1 MNIVIKFTLAM
12 LVLVG
17 ACDSTTVGNGDFQS
31 SSPHIPAANP
41 SAFNLPPE
49 VIQTLTKALTQEIG
63 IPAAEI
69 ILKESQLMEW
79 GDSCLGAPRPDE
91 FCAQVITP
99 GYWVIFS
106 TPQGEYTLHS
116 DRTGQV
122 YRLVQ
127 SP

>member
-1 MNIVIKFTLAM
+1 MVIKLTLAI

-17 ACDSTTVGNGDFQS
+17 ACDSTTLGNSDFQS
-31 SSPHIPAANP
+31 STPHVPAANS
-41 SAFNLPPE
+41 SAFNLPQD
-49 VIQTLTKALTQEIG
+49 VTQTLTTALAQEIG
-63 IPAAEI
+63 IPEMEI
-69 ILKESQLMEW
+69 MLKESQSMDW
-79 GDSCLGAPRPDE
+79 SDSCLGVPRPNE

-99 GYWVIFS
+99 GYRVIFS
-106 TPQGEYTLHS
+106 TPQGEYTFHS